1 MRHTFIS
8 WDCSFRNFHHLIDA
22 LACQDYDLSQVEL
35 LYIEQR
41 SRAHADAYNHSA
53 GLPSLHDRSVNESHP
68 FLRVIHMDDPLDQP
82 YHLGRI
88 LNTGIKEARGE
99 IITIMDGDMLL
110 PKDFLIE
117 LDKIHQGK
125 PAVVNVERKM
135 CPHPVGS
142 TMENWHKG
150 HFEYEACLGICPDP
164 SHIPNYVTNKGP
176 MISAP
181 REAFIQAGGYDEHP
195 MFATGLTRA
204 GQDMNARL
212 ELATKARSVV
222 VKRVAVHPFHP
233 QGFSRKTIDAV
244 RVLQVHASIINWTR
258 KNSVINCGDRAA
270 HLDSVYDK
278 HRSLFRRVHEK
289 DYSNTP
295 FASLLKSPTLGQLY
309 KWGLQLVR
317 PFRP

>member
-22 LACQDYDLSQVEL
+22 LACQDYDLNQVEL

-41 SRAHADAYNHSA
+41 TKAHADAYNHSA
-53 GLPSLHDRSVNESHP
+53 GLPSLNDRAVNEFHP
-68 FLRVIHMDDPLDQP
+68 FLKVIHMDDPLDRP

-88 LNTGIKEARGE
+88 LNTGIQVARGE

-110 PKDFLIE
+110 PKDFLKE
-117 LDKIHQGK
+117 LDKVHEGK
-125 PAVVNVERKM
+125 PAVANVERKM
-135 CPHPVGS
+135 CPHPVES
-142 TMENWHKG
+142 TLENWQKG
-150 HFEYEACLGICPDP
+150 VFEYEPCLGICRNP
-164 SHIPNYVTNKGP
+164 SHIPDYVTNKGP

-181 REAFIQAGGYDEHP
+181 MDAFGQAGGYDEHV

-212 ELATKARSVV
+212 EVATGSKSVV
-222 VKRVAVHPFHP
+222 VNRVAVHPFHP
-233 QGFSRKTIDAV
+233 QGFSRKTLDAV
-244 RVLQVHASIINWTR
+244 RVLQLHASIINWTR
-258 KNSVINCGDRAA
+258 KHKIINWGDRRA
-270 HLDSVYDK
+270 HLDSLYEK
-278 HRSLFRRVHEK
+278 NKALFRRVHEK
-289 DYSNTP
+289 NYSNTP

-309 KWGLQLVR
+309 KWGLRLFR